1 MKFLNK
7 KKVERRGWATAKPP
21 SHHLMQQAKVWCQ
34 QQTSPDRFYFHYTNT
49 RWWFESSEDAL
60 AFSLKWSGVL

>member
-7 KKVERRGWATAKPP
+7 KKVERRGWATSKPP
-21 SHHLMQQAKVWCQ
+21 AYHLMQQAKVWCQ
-34 QQTSPDRFYFHYTNT
+34 QQPSTDRFYFHYTNT
-49 RWWFESSEDAL
+49 RWWFENSEDAL